1 MITRFNPTSFR
12 EDPSGMLG
20 YEPFS
25 LKARAR
31 YVK

>member
-12 EDPSGMLG
+12 NDPSGMLG
-20 YEPFS
+20 YEVTI
-25 LKARAR
+25 LKTAVR